1 MLNGIVWLK
10 SYHDITS
17 FEKNC
22 VPSPFTTVYAI
33 LVVLVIKDHQ
43 MVKPIEINN
52 MYLLTE
58 WEGRMGKYLAL
69 GQGIRTERRKV
80 RTSWPR
86 AKYFPVRPDLT
97 QSISILSYDHVL
109 LKNLK
114 IPFEP
119 K

>member
-17 FEKNC
+17 FDKNC

-58 WEGRMGKYLAL
+58 WEGRTGKYLAR
-69 GQGIRTERRKV
+69 G
-80 RTSWPR
+80 P
-86 AKYFPVRPDLT
+86 YFLT
-97 QSISILSYDHVL
+97 DREPNIFPSGPILLSQ
-109 LKNLK
+109 
-114 IPFEP
+114 
-119 K
+119 